1 MLMTSRGAR
10 SERQSALRLLETV
23 RDDTERQ
30 LERLKAKYAAVPVLM
45 PEQAEE
51 VIARI
56 VAMPSDVL
64 VDFFKDYRVREF
76 DPWKYKYSRPASKTP
91 YPDYPEMD
99 AAVERLNI
107 GLHAYDETL
116 LKLRISELFGGRLKD
131 YSKKTPYE
139 SPLLINLDIFGICVM
154 IIKDDRNFRG
164 LPGEDPEAPGG
175 LTLQMIQ
182 GILSSSAQRHKE
194 AEREERARLPGDLT
208 RTGP

>member
-30 LERLKAKYAAVPVLM
+30 LERLKAKYAAVPVLL

-76 DPWKYKYSRPASKTP
+76 DPRKYKYSRPASKTP

-131 YSKKTPYE
+131 YSNKTPYE
-139 SPLLINLDIFGICVM
+139 SPLLINLDIFSICVM
-154 IIKDDRNFRG
+154 VIKDDSNFRG

-194 AEREERARLPGDLT
+194 GERKEHAEHLLDD
-208 RTGP
+208 

>member
-1 MLMTSRGAR
+1 MTSRGAR

-23 RDDTERQ
+23 RDETERQ
-30 LERLKAKYAAVPVLM
+30 LERLKAKYAAVPVLL

-76 DPWKYKYSRPASKTP
+76 DPWKYKYSRPASKTL

-139 SPLLINLDIFGICVM
+139 SPLLISLDIFSICVM
-154 IIKDDRNFRG
+154 VIKDDSNFRG
-164 LPGEDPEAPGG
+164 LPGDDPEAPGG

-194 AEREERARLPGDLT
+194 GEREEHAQHLLDD
-208 RTGP
+208 